1 MEKIILKIGG
11 MTCGACSAYLQKQL
25 NKKAGIKANVNIAT
39 HMAEVFY
46 DADTITLSMIEKI
59 VSDSGYKVLQ
69 AEEKNYLKQKLILA
83 LCFTIPLFYLCMGP
97 MVGLP
102 GISHPLWNALIQLL
116 LTLPVMI
123 AGYQFYTVGFSKLI
137 HLSPNMDTLVAIGT
151 LSSFLYSLWGTI
163 KVFGNAPHHLYY
175 ESTAVIITLILLGRF
190 LEHRSRGKTGNA
202 IRSLMKLSPKT
213 ALLQKDGKEI
223 EIPVEEVKVG
233 DILAVKPGASFPV
246 DGIILSGN
254 SSADESMLTG
264 ESLPV
269 SKGVGDS
276 VFGGTLNQK
285 GYLTYQAEKVGSDTV
300 ISQIIRMVEEAS
312 GSKAPIAKLADVI
325 SGYFVPAVFGIALLS
340 AAIWAIMGKDFEF
353 ILQIF
358 ISVLVIACPCAL
370 GLATPTAIIVGTGRA
385 AKTGILFKNAAAL
398 EQTQKID
405 TVVFDKTGT
414 LTVGKPSVTD
424 IIPINCSSEELLSY
438 SASLEKFSEHPL
450 ADAVIQK
457 WGDKPLFDV
466 TNFEAVTGLGV
477 TGIIHGKVIKVGNP
491 SFTGV
496 SPKEAKTLSKEGKT
510 SLIVTANG
518 TLLGVL
524 GVSDTVKETAKE
536 AVKALL
542 TMGITPIMLTGD
554 NENTARA
561 IANTIGIEEVI
572 SQVLPHEK
580 MEKIEALKAVGKQV
594 AMVGDGINDAPAL
607 TASHTGI
614 AVGGG
619 TDIAI
624 ESADIVLVKDDITDV
639 VTAIRLSRATMKTIR
654 QNLFWAFAYNTLFIP
669 IAAGVLFPAFGI
681 LLNPMLGALAMSLSS
696 VSVVSNALRL
706 YRKKL

>member
-1 MEKIILKIGG
+1 

-25 NKKAGIKANVNIAT
+25 NKKTGIKANVNIAT

-46 DADTITLSMIEKI
+46 DADTVTLSMIEKI

-69 AEEKNYLKQKLILA
+69 TEEKSYLKQKLICA

-102 GISHPLWNALIQLL
+102 GISNPTWNAVIQLL
-116 LTLPVMI
+116 LTIPVMI

-151 LSSFLYSLWGTI
+151 LASFLYSLWGTL
-163 KVFGNAPHHLYY
+163 KAFGHASHHLYY

-190 LEHRSRGKTGNA
+190 LEQRSRGKTGNA
-202 IRSLMKLSPKT
+202 IRSLMNLSPKT
-213 ALLQKDGKEI
+213 ALLIIDGTEI
-223 EIPVEEVKVG
+223 EVPLEDVKVG

-246 DGIILSGN
+246 DGTVLNGS

-269 SKGVGDS
+269 SKGIGDQ

-285 GYLTYQAEKVGSDTV
+285 GYLTYRAEKVGSDTV

-325 SGYFVPAVFGIALLS
+325 SGYFVPAVFAIAFLS
-340 AAIWAIMGKDFEF
+340 AAIWAILGKDFEF

-385 AKTGILFKNAAAL
+385 AKMGILFKNAAAL

-424 IIPINCSSEELLSY
+424 ILPVNCSSEELLAY

-450 ADAVIQK
+450 ADAVVQK
-457 WGDKPLFDV
+457 WGKKPLLDV
-466 TNFEAVTGLGV
+466 TDFEAVTGLGV
-477 TGIIHGKVIKVGNP
+477 TGIIHEKVIKIGNP

-496 SPKEAKTLSKEGKT
+496 SPKEAEALSKEGKT
-510 SLIVTANG
+510 PLIVTADG
-518 TLLGVL
+518 KLLGVL
-524 GVSDTVKETAKE
+524 GVSDTVKQSAKE
-536 AVKALL
+536 TVKALM

-561 IANTIGIEEVI
+561 IANKIGIEQVI

-580 MEKIEALKAVGKQV
+580 MEKIEILKASGKTV

-607 TASHTGI
+607 TASHIGI

-624 ESADIVLVKDDITDV
+624 ESADIVLVKDNINDV

-654 QNLFWAFAYNTLFIP
+654 QNLFWAFGYNTLFIP
-669 IAAGVLFPAFGI
+669 VAAGVLFPAFHL